1 MGARE
6 LLGPRRG
13 GRGCSAGRPLGGT
26 PTLHLPLRL
35 SPSPGRGRAPTGS
48 SVGRREGKAVW
59 SAGPQKWLALERAS
73 APCPPRGGPQRAHL
87 SRPQSPFSPI
97 RCQGLWIPRYLGPSS
112 WPVAGRAC
120 WPCALS
126 SHSLRT
132 SFLGVTPP
140 LSVLFQVIEVGHFW
154 GYRIDEKNSEILK
167 RLTAEINRLKLVPLP
182 VHPHPDLVCLAPFVD
197 FDKQSY
203 FRAQILYVSGNSAEV
218 HSSVTSF
225 KGK

>member
-6 LLGPRRG
+6 LLGPRRLWDLRS
-13 GRGCSAGRPLGGT
+13 RGPGAVGEAAQLAGLLVARPPSTYHCASRSA
-26 PTLHLPLRL
+26 
-35 SPSPGRGRAPTGS
+35 PGRGRAPTGS

-73 APCPPRGGPQRAHL
+73 APYPPRGGPQRAHL

-97 RCQGLWIPRYLGPSS
+97 RCQGLWIPRYPGPSS

-140 LSVLFQVIEVGHFW
+140 LRS
-154 GYRIDEKNSEILK
+154 
-167 RLTAEINRLKLVPLP
+167 
-182 VHPHPDLVCLAPFVD
+182 
-197 FDKQSY
+197 
-203 FRAQILYVSGNSAEV
+203 VSGDRSGALL
-218 HSSVTSF
+218 
-225 KGK
+225 GIQD